1 MEGEREG
8 AEVMEENTDSMDLM
22 GLLTV
27 LGVGGGG
34 FLGGSRRGKYKI

>member
-1 MEGEREG
+1 VEGEREG

-34 FLGGSRRGKYKI
+34 ISERKQEEKI